1 MTNLKGMEPYKI
13 FIVEDNAWYAD
24 ILEYQLTLNPDYEV
38 TKFTTGKECLKNLYK
53 HPSVVTLD
61 YSLPDISGREVLA
74 EIKKFNQD
82 IPVVMISGQ
91 EDIKIAVKL
100 LKEGAY
106 DYIVKDKDTIERIW
120 NAINNIRE
128 NQKLKYEISNLKE
141 ELGKKYEF
149 NNIIKGNSP
158 AIRHIFNIMEKGANT
173 NITVSITGE
182 TGTGKELVAKAIHY
196 QSIRAKE
203 PFVAVNV
210 SAIPRELVESE
221 MFGYEKGAFTGANG
235 KKTGRFEDAGKGT
248 IFLDE
253 IGEMDLNMQTKL
265 LRALQEKEFVR
276 VGGNKNIK
284 MEARVIVATHRNL
297 AQEVENNN
305 FRADLYYR
313 LLGLPIEI
321 PPLRN
326 RGSDIIL
333 LAVFFVDEFC
343 KENGFNKK
351 SISANAQKKLLS
363 YNYPGN
369 VRELKATMELAVV
382 MSNTD
387 MIEDTD
393 INFGSSTN
401 GSSKNFFSEELS
413 MCEYERMIVNHFLSK
428 YDNNV
433 RLVAQKLDIGK
444 SKIYM
449 MLKDTQDTNNVATS
463 N

>member
-1 MTNLKGMEPYKI
+1 MEPYKI
-13 FIVEDNAWYAD
+13 FIVEDNVWYAD

-61 YSLPDISGREVLA
+61 YSLPDMSGREVLT
-74 EIKKFNQD
+74 EIKKYNQD

-128 NQKLKYEISNLKE
+128 NQKLKSEISSLKAE
-141 ELGKKYEF
+141 IGKKYEF
-149 NNIIKGNSP
+149 SNIIKGNSP
-158 AIRHIFNIMEKGANT
+158 AIKKIFTLIDKACSS
-173 NITVSITGE
+173 NITVSVTGD

-196 QSIRAKE
+196 NSPRGKE
-203 PFVAVNV
+203 PFVAINV
-210 SAIPRELVESE
+210 SAIPKELVESE
-221 MFGYEKGAFTGANG
+221 MFGYEKGAFTGANN
-235 KKTGRFEDAGKGT
+235 KKSGRFEDAGKGT

-253 IGEMDLNMQTKL
+253 IGEMDLNTQTKL
-265 LRALQEKEFVR
+265 LRALQEKEFIR
-276 VGGNKNIK
+276 VGGNKTIK

-297 AQEVENNN
+297 AQEVENKN

-313 LLGLPIEI
+313 LLGLPIEL
-321 PPLRN
+321 PPLRD
-326 RGSDIIL
+326 RGNDIIL
-333 LAVFFVDEFC
+333 LAGFFVEQFC
-343 KENGFNKK
+343 KENDMPKK
-351 SISANAQKKLLS
+351 AVSAEAQKKLMG

-382 MSNTD
+382 MSNSDT
-387 MIEDTD
+387 IQDTD
-393 INFGSSTN
+393 INFASATN
-401 GSSKNFFSEELS
+401 GSAKSFFTEEQT
-413 MCEYERMIVNHFLSK
+413 MCEYEKMIVNYFLNK

-449 MLKDTQDTNNVATS
+449 MLKDETVVVNK
-463 N
+463 